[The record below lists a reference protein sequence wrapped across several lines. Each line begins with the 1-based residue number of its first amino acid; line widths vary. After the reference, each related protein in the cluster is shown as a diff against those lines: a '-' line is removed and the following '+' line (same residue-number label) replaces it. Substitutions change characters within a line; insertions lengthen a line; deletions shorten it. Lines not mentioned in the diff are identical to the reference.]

1 MWSRS
6 PSHLTRANFLSVLFI
21 GRTRPLFLSHYY
33 HQLFIPCCCL
43 VAVTKLVAL
52 TRIVVATKIV
62 ALTRIV
68 VATKIVALTR
78 LVVATKIVALTRLV
92 VAIKIVALT
101 RLVVVTTL
109 VAVTKLVAPL
119 SYAVKISIPPYLNYL
134 FTSISVPCHVGFS
147 LYLVIRIKA
156 DTWGVGASLG
166 SSSVRWHGCVA
177 G

>member
-43 VAVTKLVAL
+43 VAVTKL
-52 TRIVVATKIV
+52 V

>member
-62 ALTRIV
+62 ALTR
-68 VATKIVALTR
+68 
-78 LVVATKIVALTRLV
+78 
-92 VAIKIVALT
+92 
-101 RLVVVTTL
+101 LVVVTTL

-134 FTSISVPCHVGFS
+134 FTSISVLCRVGFS
-147 LYLVIRIKA
+147 LYLVSRIKA

-177 G
+177 GCCY